1 MFHCDDDS
9 VMAGQ
14 AHSVLVFDMARTGEP
29 DGEHLI
35 AGFPSIEAAEAYAR
49 ARTRASVEELRAPG
63 QSAAELRSL
72 WHVYGEDCSVLGHEF
87 TGRAALDF
95 YIANPAAREEIDWA
109 ALAPGT
115 PAEAEQ
121 APRKLHRYHVAALV
135 TEAANQS
142 VWVGGFLNWP
152 QRPTGPELL
161 EHYRADAI
169 AAFERQG
176 IADARPATIHVA
188 QAHELPDVPRAPG
201 SQPMKHWHIDL
212 DFICHDVKF
221 GMDLAAVFSWPQEPR
236 GEDLAAMTRLMIADA
251 MSVRGDGPSWADEAE
266 ITSLAVRET
275 DAPPTYPDLPVV

>member
-1 MFHCDDDS
+1 
-9 VMAGQ
+9 MAGQ
-14 AHSVLVFDMARTGEP
+14 AYSVLVFDMARTGEP

-35 AGFPSIEAAEAYAR
+35 AGFPSLEAAQAYAR

-72 WHVYGEDCSVLGHEF
+72 WHVHGEDCAVLGHEF
-87 TGRAALDF
+87 TGRAVLDF
-95 YIANPAAREEIDWA
+95 YVANPATREEIDWA
-109 ALAPGT
+109 ALAPGK
-115 PAEAEQ
+115 PADAEQ
-121 APRKLHRYHVAALV
+121 APRKLRRFHVAALV
-135 TEAANQS
+135 TEAANHS

-152 QRPTGPELL
+152 RRPTGPELL

-176 IADARPATIHVA
+176 IADAKPATIHVA

-212 DFICHDVKF
+212 DFTCGDFRF

-236 GEDLAAMTRLMIADA
+236 DGVLAAMTRVMIADA
-251 MSVRGDGPSWADEAE
+251 LSVRGDGPSWADEAE

-275 DAPPTYPDLPVV
+275 DAPPTYPELPAA